1 MNHLDICC
9 DTCYRKFS
17 QTNIVR
23 EHFITVL
30 TYESC
35 VFVLRA
41 AVLPVTASVQL
52 NGFRRRL
59 ECNRT
64 HMFVMYIMDVN
75 VKASNL
81 GTKRIAL
88 TPIK

>member
-1 MNHLDICC
+1 MKWLDRAEKQKQKIAK
-9 DTCYRKFS
+9 TSRVE
-17 QTNIVR
+17 N
-23 EHFITVL
+23 FITVL